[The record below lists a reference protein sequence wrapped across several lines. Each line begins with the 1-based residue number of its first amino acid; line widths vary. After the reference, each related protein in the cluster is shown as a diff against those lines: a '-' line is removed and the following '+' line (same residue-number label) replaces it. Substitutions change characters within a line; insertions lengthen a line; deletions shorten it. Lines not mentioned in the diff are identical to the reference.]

1 MSEPRANL
9 GIGALALVPIAC
21 CVGIP
26 LIAAAGISAAVA
38 AWVGGIAIGAVLL
51 VVVVVLLAVRLR
63 RRHDRR
69 VLPSS
74 IVRGRS

>member
-1 MSEPRANL
+1 MSEPRSNL

-26 LIAAAGISAAVA
+26 LIATAGVSVAVVA
-38 AWVGGIAIGAVLL
+38 RVGGIAIGAVVLVIAVVRL
-51 VVVVVLLAVRLR
+51 VVRFR
-63 RRHDRR
+63 RRHDRHA
-69 VLPSS
+69 LPSS